1 MKRYL
6 IASLLAVAALGASP
20 LASARVNL
28 NIGVGLPGVY
38 AAPPVVYQQPYYGAP
53 PVVYGGDGW
62 GGHRDYHH
70 GGDYR
75 HGNGHD
81 NGHRDGRH

>member
-6 IASLLAVAALGASP
+6 IASLLAVAALGVSP

-38 AAPPVVYQQPYYGAP
+38 AAPPVVYQQPYYSAP
-53 PVVYGGDGW
+53 PVVYGGGW
-62 GGHRDYHH
+62 GGRRDDRR

-75 HGNGHD
+75 HD
-81 NGHRDGRH
+81 NGHHDGRH